1 MNDSQNAEKYSQLMF
16 EYTRIE
22 NKISSIKG
30 ESINLNENQIKEIGV
45 LESRLRLIVESASRL

>member
-1 MNDSQNAEKYSQLMF
+1 MNDSQKAEKYSKLMF

-22 NKISSIKG
+22 NQISSIKG

-45 LESRLRLIVESASRL
+45 LESRLRFIVETASRL

>member
-1 MNDSQNAEKYSQLMF
+1 MNDLQKAEKYSQLMF

-30 ESINLNENQIKEIGV
+30 ESINLNENQINEIKV

>member
-1 MNDSQNAEKYSQLMF
+1 MF

-22 NKISSIKG
+22 NQISSIKG

-45 LESRLRLIVESASRL
+45 LESRLRLIVETASRL

>member
-1 MNDSQNAEKYSQLMF
+1 MNDSQKDEKYSQLMF

>member
-1 MNDSQNAEKYSQLMF
+1 MNDSQKAEKYSQLMF

-30 ESINLNENQIKEIGV
+30 ESINLNENQINEIKV
-45 LESRLRLIVESASRL
+45 LESRLRLIVENASRL

>member
-1 MNDSQNAEKYSQLMF
+1 MNDTEKSQL
-16 EYTRIE
+16 YSHLLAQHDKLG
-22 NKISSIKG
+22 NQISSIKG